1 MAPAAASS
9 ASSLLALLP
18 ARWPASAAEVAAL
31 PPAVLAGA
39 AAVALTGVVVA
50 LLAARLFA
58 SGGGGSAAA
67 RRRRRHAIGSAA
79 QVRLEPGRM
88 KEVTVPLPGGKEAT
102 VLLVRTSRGQLR
114 AMGSRCPHYN
124 LPLVQGVVSGDRVM
138 CYAHAACFSSE
149 TGDIED
155 GPSLDRVPSYAV
167 SEDASGQVFV
177 ELPEPAA
184 GGDGSIPTQEE
195 PHFCAQAAGD
205 ARNFV
210 VVGAGPAAQGCAEQL
225 RRDGYTGRI
234 TLLTREPLGFAYDRV
249 KLSKKMGEPAAALRT
264 PEFYQR
270 LSISVRTSVTVTAL
284 RTEAKQVVL
293 STGEALAYDKLLCA
307 SGGPARTYR
316 ADRKEPGPPPIAGA
330 ELENIF
336 PLRDAG
342 HAQAVSA
349 LLARFKAAAGGGGAS
364 AARVVIVGSSF
375 IGMEAASYLL
385 TNKLAADVSVVGM
398 EDVPMERV
406 LGRNVGEML
415 LEVGAAKGVKFHMR
429 CTVGRFVAGADG
441 RSVAAVELLRASAA
455 PGSPPG
461 EPVATLPADL
471 VIIGVGIVPAVE
483 YLRGAAGVTV
493 HEAMPGGVK
502 VDAFL
507 CAGPEDVFA
516 AGDIAYL
523 PYPHAEGVAE
533 GAEAPRVRIEHWDVA
548 LDQGRAAARNMLGA
562 RAAYGAVPFF
572 WTSVFGRNLRSA
584 GYCSKPAFLFKKE
597 AGDEII
603 THGSLDASTCRASV
617 FYCVGGRVASVVT
630 CNRDPE
636 AAAAAELIRMRRMPS
651 PDALRAQELSL
662 VDALRQAHEE
672 EAGAGGGGGAGGGA
686 AGGAGGGKGGAA
698 DAAARKRRASASAAS

>member
-1 MAPAAASS
+1 MTPAS
-9 ASSLLALLP
+9 LLP

-39 AAVALTGVVVA
+39 AAVALAGVVVA
-50 LLAARLFA
+50 VLAARFLA
-58 SGGGGSAAA
+58 RGGAP
-67 RRRRRHAIGSAA
+67 RRRRHAIGTAA
-79 QVRLEPGRM
+79 QLRLEPGKM
-88 KEVTVPLPGGKEAT
+88 KEVTVPLGGAGGKEAT

-114 AMGSRCPHYN
+114 AMGARCPHYN

-167 SEDASGQVFV
+167 SEDASGQIFV

-184 GGDGSIPTQEE
+184 GGDGSIPTREE

-249 KLSKKMGEPAAALRT
+249 KLSKKMGEPAEALRS
-264 PEFYQR
+264 PEFYKR

-349 LLARFKAAAGGGGAS
+349 LLARFKAAGGGAGGAS
-364 AARVVIVGSSF
+364 SARVVIVGSSF

-441 RSVAAVELLRASAA
+441 RSVAAVELLRAAA

-471 VIIGVGIVPAVE
+471 VIIGVGIVPAVD

-523 PYPHAEGVAE
+523 PYPHAEGVAA

-548 LDQGRAAARNMLGA
+548 LDQGRAAARNMLGGA
-562 RAAYGAVPFF
+562 RSAAYNAVPFF

-603 THGSLDASTCRASV
+603 THGSLDKDTCRASV

-636 AAAAAELIRMRRMPS
+636 AAAAAELIRMRRMPA
-651 PDALRAQELSL
+651 PEALRAQELSL
-662 VDALRQAHEE
+662 VDVLRQAHED
-672 EAGAGGGGGAGGGA
+672 EAGAAAAASGAGGA
-686 AGGAGGGKGGAA
+686 AAGGKGGAAA
-698 DAAARKRRASASAAS
+698 DAAARKRRASATAS

>member
-1 MAPAAASS
+1 MPRFALPT
-9 ASSLLALLP
+9 SL
-18 ARWPASAAEVAAL
+18 AEAAAL
-31 PPAVLAGA
+31 PPAVLAGV
-39 AAVALTGVVVA
+39 AAVALAGVFVA
-50 LLAARLFA
+50 VLAARLLT
-58 SGGGGSAAA
+58 GGAPGAP
-67 RRRRRHAIGSAA
+67 RRRRHAIGTAA
-79 QVRLEPGRM
+79 QLRLEPGRM
-88 KEVTVPLPGGKEAT
+88 KEVTVPLAGGKEAT
-102 VLLVRTSRGQLR
+102 VLLVRTSRGVLR
-114 AMGSRCPHYN
+114 AMGPRCPHYN

-155 GPSLDRVPSYAV
+155 GPSFDRVPSYTV
-167 SEDASGQVFV
+167 SEGAGGQIFV

-184 GGDGSIPTQEE
+184 GGSGELPVREE

-205 ARNFV
+205 ERNFV

-234 TLLTREPLGFAYDRV
+234 TLLTREPLAFAYDRV
-249 KLSKKMGEPAAALRT
+249 KLSKKMGEAAEALRA
-264 PEFYQR
+264 PDFYQR
-270 LSISVRTSVTVTAL
+270 LSISVRTGVTVTAL
-284 RTEAKQVVL
+284 RTEAREVVL
-293 STGEALAYDKLLCA
+293 STGEALRYDKLLCA

-330 ELENIF
+330 ELDNIF

-342 HAQAVSA
+342 HALAVST
-349 LLARFKAAAGGGGAS
+349 LLARFKAAGAGAGGAS

-385 TNKLAADVSVVGM
+385 QNKLAADVCVVGM

-415 LEVGAAKGVKFHMR
+415 LQVGADKGVKYHMR

-441 RSVAAVELLRASAA
+441 RSVAAVELRRPAAA
-455 PGSPPG
+455 PGGPEG
-461 EPVATLPADL
+461 ELVASLPADL

-493 HEAMPGGVK
+493 QEAAPGGVK

-523 PYPHAEGVAE
+523 PYPHAAE
-533 GAEAPRVRIEHWDVA
+533 PPAGAEAPRVRIEHWDVA
-548 LDQGRAAARNMLGA
+548 IDQGRAAARNMLGG
-562 RAAYGAVPFF
+562 RAPYVSVPFF
-572 WTSVFGRNLRSA
+572 WTSVFGRSLRSA
-584 GYCSKPAFLFKKE
+584 GYCAKPAFLFRAE

-603 THGSLDASTCRASV
+603 THGSLDAATSKASV

-636 AAAAAELIRMRRMPS
+636 AAAASELIRMRRMPS
-651 PDALRAQELSL
+651 PAELRATELCL
-662 VDALRQAHEE
+662 VDVLRQAHEE
-672 EAGAGGGGGAGGGA
+672 AAAAGGGGAGAGTDGA
-686 AGGAGGGKGGAA
+686 AGAA
-698 DAAARKRRASASAAS
+698 TDAAARKRRASASGH